1 MCIVLKKIICFHSLL
16 FLAPIIAFTQSLR
29 QPISGGY
36 VALGSY
42 SDQQADAFCFGHN
55 QAALAQAN
63 TVSMALFGE
72 QRFSI
77 GATRFYNAIVAMPTP
92 KGNFGIQLKYGG
104 FKNFNESELGLAYA
118 RNVGKK
124 LAVGI
129 QFNYYGYQIPAYNS
143 ASTVCFE
150 LGALVH
156 LTEALNLGFHTYN
169 PVGGQ
174 LSKTGD
180 KLTSAYTLGLGYD
193 VSDLFFVSAEMIK
206 EENFP
211 VNVNAGV
218 QYQWRK
224 QFFAR
229 VGIATATSTPNA
241 GLGIGWGQFRMD
253 VTASYHPVLGLSP
266 GLLLVMQLGKKTP
279 LVTESNSN

>member
-1 MCIVLKKIICFHSLL
+1 MRTVLKKIICFCSLL
-16 FLAPIIAFTQSLR
+16 FLANSFIFCQSLR
-29 QPISGGY
+29 QPLSGGY

-42 SDQQADAFCFGHN
+42 SGQQVDAFCFGHN

-63 TVSMALFGE
+63 TVSMALYGE
-72 QRFSI
+72 QRFSL
-77 GATRFYNAIVAMPTP
+77 GATRFYNAIVALPTS

-118 RNVGKK
+118 RNLGKK
-124 LAVGI
+124 MAVGI

-143 ASTVCFE
+143 ASTICFE

-156 LTEALNLGFHTYN
+156 LTEALHLGFHTYN

-180 KLTSAYTLGLGYD
+180 KLTAVYTLGLGYD
-193 VSDLFFVSAEMIK
+193 VSDLFFVSAEMVK

-211 VNVNAGV
+211 TNVNAGV

-241 GLGIGWGQFRMD
+241 GLGLGWGQFRME
-253 VTASYHPVLGLSP
+253 VTASYHPILGLSP

-279 LVTESNSN
+279 AVAEINSN